1 MAFFDEIGKKIT
13 DGGQKAAEQAR
24 IFAEVSRLNGLITE
38 QERIISQ
45 LYSRIGQNYYDFIN

>member
-45 LYSRIGQNYYDFIN
+45 LYSRIGQN